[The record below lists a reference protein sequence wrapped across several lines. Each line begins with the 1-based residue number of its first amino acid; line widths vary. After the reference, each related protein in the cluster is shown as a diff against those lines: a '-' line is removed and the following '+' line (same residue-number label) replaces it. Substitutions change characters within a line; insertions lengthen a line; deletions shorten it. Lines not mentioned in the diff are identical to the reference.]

1 MTKIM
6 ELFDL
11 SGRSAL
17 VTGGATG
24 IGFAMAEG
32 LAEAGASVTICGRGR
47 HGNLDE
53 AKNMLSETGSE
64 ILALKCD
71 VSIEDDVVNMVKS
84 LRDNYSSLE
93 ILVNNSGIS
102 WGHPSESLS
111 LNDFQKVVDVNLKGA
126 FLVSREIA
134 KNFMIPAH
142 SGAIINI
149 ASISGYL
156 GGEVGVLGYSASKAG
171 LIGMTKQLAIEW
183 APYGIRVNAIAPSW
197 FPSYMSRYFTSDDS
211 PFKEI
216 LIKENPMGRLGEP
229 WELKGV
235 VIFLAGNAS
244 SYINGVTI
252 PVDGGLLCK

>member
-1 MTKIM
+1 MDY
-6 ELFDL
+6 FDL

-24 IGFAMAEG
+24 IGYTMAEG
-32 LAEAGASVTICGRGR
+32 LVEAGASVAICGRGR

-53 AKNMLSETGSE
+53 AKKLLSEIGPE

-71 VSIEDDVVNMVKS
+71 VSVEEDVISMVSS
-84 LRDNYSSLE
+84 LRKNNFSME

-102 WGHPSESLS
+102 WGHPSESLPIK
-111 LNDFQKVVDVNLKGA
+111 DFQKVVDVNLKGS
-126 FLVSREIA
+126 FLVSREVA

-142 SGAIINI
+142 SGSIINV
-149 ASISGYL
+149 ASVSGYL
-156 GGEVGVLGYSASKAG
+156 GGEVGVVGYSASKAG

-197 FPSYMSRYFTSDDS
+197 FPSYMSRHFTRDDS
-211 PFKEI
+211 PLKET
-216 LIKENPMGRLGEP
+216 LMKENPMGRLGEP

-235 VIFLAGNAS
+235 IIFLAADAS
-244 SYINGVTI
+244 SYVNGVTI
-252 PVDGGLLCK
+252 PIDGGLLCK